1 VDIVATT
8 LSQILRRFRPAV
20 TPGPAGPAAVPV
32 DRVAEV
38 EAELAAVFAA
48 LEPAV
53 TAAREV
59 REQAAGDADRRR
71 QQGEEEAERIVAAA
85 RARLD
90 AVRAEAASA
99 GLAALDAERAV
110 LDADS
115 RAEVERV
122 RQVADERLAGLLS
135 EVLAEVWATAGLSTA
150 TAADVGRFEVA
161 R

>member
-1 VDIVATT
+1 MATT

-20 TPGPAGPAAVPV
+20 APGPAGPAAVPA

-38 EAELAAVFAA
+38 EAELAGVFAA

-59 REQAAGDADRRR
+59 RERAGGDADRRR
-71 QQGEEEAERIVAAA
+71 QQGVEEAERIVAAA

-99 GLAALDAERAV
+99 GLSALDAERAA
-110 LDADS
+110 LDADA

-122 RQVADERLAGLLS
+122 RQVADERLGGLLS
-135 EVLAEVWATAGLSTA
+135 EVLAEVWATAGPSTA

-161 R
+161 G